1 MSASPAVKRENM
13 QPRVEDVVDE
23 SNIARGRSDSRSVS
37 LPPTRNTMTTDETV
51 NPDGQR
57 SVKHLTCYWWMTKGT
72 CKHSA
77 QDCLYAHFD
86 TGKFAAIYNRSLADK
101 VNRSLHRASPSS
113 QP

>member
-23 SNIARGRSDSRSVS
+23 STIIRGRSNSRSASV
-37 LPPTRNTMTTDETV
+37 PPTRNTMTTDDTT

-57 SVKHLTCYWWMTKGT
+57 SVKHLTCYWWLNKGV

-77 QDCLYAHFD
+77 QDCLYAHWD
-86 TGKFAAIYNRSLADK
+86 TGKFAINCNRILADK
-101 VNRSLHRASPSS
+101 VTRPLH
-113 QP
+113 